1 MNAFA
6 VDQQAILAA
15 LLDPLAPIPATLA
28 SGSRS
33 RAEAG
38 FAVHRNNVA
47 AGLIEVV
54 AARYPVACRLAGEE
68 AFRAV
73 ARRFV
78 LAQTPRSPVLLHY
91 AETFPDFLRSLG
103 PAPSIH
109 YLADVS
115 ELEMLRNRAYHAADA
130 TPVGRASVVSLPP
143 ERLAHLR
150 VALHPSVA
158 LIMSRFPVV
167 TVWEAN
173 CDDAGDFVIRQ
184 WRAEQALVARPFLE
198 VEVWRLPAGGLAFLT
213 ALGRGA
219 TLEAA
224 SEVARAT
231 AAEFDLAAGLA
242 LLIES
247 DIVVG
252 FQSDDNDRA
261 LELVRNN
268 HRAWLGID
276 CAPRDIKRA
285 TAMARSTVGLQASG

>member
-6 VDQQAILAA
+6 VDQHAILAA

-47 AGLIEVV
+47 VGLIEVV

-68 AFRAV
+68 SFRAV

-78 LAQTPRSPVLLHY
+78 LAQPPRSPGLLHY

-109 YLADVS
+109 YLADVA
-115 ELEMLRNRAYHAADA
+115 ELEMLRGRAYHAADA
-130 TPVGRASVVSLPP
+130 APVGRAALASLPP
-143 ERLAHLR
+143 ERLANLR
-150 VALHPSVA
+150 MALHPSVG
-158 LIMSRFPVV
+158 LFMSRFPVV

-173 CDDAGDFVIRQ
+173 YHDAGNFAIRQ
-184 WRAEQALVARPFLE
+184 WGAEQALVARPFLE
-198 VEVWRLPAGGLAFLT
+198 VDVWRLPAGGLAFLT
-213 ALGRGA
+213 ALGKGA
-219 TLEAA
+219 TLAA
-224 SEVARAT
+224 ATEVATAT
-231 AAEFDLAAGLA
+231 AADFYLGAGLA

-252 FQSDDNDRA
+252 FQSDDNDWA
-261 LELVRNN
+261 IELVPINY
-268 HRAWLGID
+268 RAWPGID
-276 CAPRDIKRA
+276 CAPPQLR
-285 TAMARSTVGLQASG
+285 